1 MLKRRIYLNGLLL
14 ILFAALIYGCS
25 TGINL
30 FSDKDEVALGDDLV
44 QQILANPKEYP
55 VNSGDATLK
64 KYIQENIFNPILA
77 SPQVKKR
84 NVYKYR
90 IEIIRRDDVMNAFA
104 LPGGPVFVY
113 TGLLKYLDSEAALAG
128 VLAHEVAH
136 IESRHAT
143 KRLSANY
150 GVSLLL
156 SLVLGQNPSALAE
169 IATNLFVGLA
179 FLANSR
185 SDEDQADR
193 LSVEYLKTTKY
204 YPGGV
209 KFFFEKMKSDGTVSS
224 NSGKIATFLST
235 HPDPI
240 ERIAVVNQNLK
251 GQGFKLLEFTSND
264 ATLFK
269 TAYTMNIKSRLK

>member
-55 VNSGDATLK
+55 VNSGDAALK

-264 ATLFK
+264 ATLYK

>member
-55 VNSGDATLK
+55 VNSGDAALK

-193 LSVEYLKTTKY
+193 LSVEFLKTTKY

-264 ATLFK
+264 ATLYK

>member
-55 VNSGDATLK
+55 VNSGDAALK

-193 LSVEYLKTTKY
+193 LSVEFLKTTKY

>member
-55 VNSGDATLK
+55 VNSGDAALK

>member
-1 MLKRRIYLNGLLL
+1 
-14 ILFAALIYGCS
+14 
-25 TGINL
+25 
-30 FSDKDEVALGDDLV
+30 
-44 QQILANPKEYP
+44 
-55 VNSGDATLK
+55 
-64 KYIQENIFNPILA
+64 
-77 SPQVKKR
+77 
-84 NVYKYR
+84 
-90 IEIIRRDDVMNAFA
+90 MNAFA